1 MKRLLTLIL
10 VCALLSVS
18 VTGHPLPAVKAAGE
32 VLYVEIPQDSYCRAP
47 ATTAYLPIMM
57 GNLSDQGTMTIRS
70 VEVLDA
76 KGQVVATERTEFKLE
91 SLAGK
96 AGSSEEIR
104 TALGIVPPT
113 AADITTARAFV
124 TEAAS
129 TVDRKQ
135 KSILVERAFFA
146 SRAKQSMKNPDELT
160 ADEAKI
166 QQLLKT
172 TTLAVDLTRITT
184 DTASETAV
192 LVTVRITGELAGQ
205 PFTVDQQTMVYLLA
219 SLPNG
224 GMWHPG
230 DGHVHTEGVSQPDTA
245 SQYPSGQEEYYG
257 FSDAIDGAGILSR
270 RNEANSRGLQWF
282 VATDHAG
289 QDGYTGQPRLEVDE
303 WNPWNGRSIYK
314 MACARATTQY
324 SPTVTVCPGEELATF
339 EGSGSTGTGHLL
351 SYANS
356 SYAASYGA
364 CQTLTTNVFNAGG
377 FGIVA
382 HPYNPSF
389 SWSDWNATPR
399 NGLEVMSNESVPN
412 TSATSTWDNQL
423 LSQLN
428 DEIYG
433 QYRCVAMANSDVHS
447 ILSAGWGANMNYIYT
462 GSYSVPGIS
471 PSVVWDAIRN
481 GRSTASSDGSFAAA
495 TVNGA
500 YPGSSMRVARNST
513 VSTFVTGTTAFSS
526 NEYAWIRVFRNGTE
540 VGGQPP
546 FHSWGNNFT
555 QTISVQVPSDSY
567 IRVEVWYGV
576 LYAGGA
582 IGWNAYCLVNPV
594 FIGVN

>member
-230 DGHVHTEGVSQPDTA
+230 DGHVHTQGLAVQPD
-245 SQYPSGQEEYYG
+245 SPSDYTRTDKENYG
-257 FSDAIDGAGILSR
+257 FSDATDGATVKAR
-270 RNEANSRGLQWF
+270 RDDANSKGMQWL
-282 VATDHAG
+282 VITDHAG
-289 QDGYTGQPRLEVDE
+289 ANSGHYTAEPRLESDE
-303 WNPWNGRSIYK
+303 WQNNIYQT
-314 MACARATTQY
+314 ACSQATTGY
-324 SPTVTVCPGEELATF
+324 SPTVTVCSGEELATK
-339 EGSGSTGTGHLL
+339 EMDEPGNMTGHLL
-351 SYANS
+351 AYANS
-356 SYAASYGA
+356 LYAASYST
-364 CQTLTTNVFNAGG
+364 CQDLINRTRTANG

-382 HPYNPSF
+382 HPNTPLV
-389 SWSDWNATPR
+389 SWGDWTATLW
-399 NGLEVMSNESVPN
+399 NGIEVVSN
-412 TSATSTWDNQL
+412 TATSWDDQAVSRWDQQL
-423 LSQLN
+423 LAKLT
-428 DEIYG
+428 DELADATG
-433 QYRCVAMANSDVHS
+433 YRCVAMANSDVHS
-447 ILSAGWGANMNYIYT
+447 ASGQPAWGSNMNYIYT
-462 GSYSVPGIS
+462 GSYSVPGTS
-471 PSVVWDAIRN
+471 SSAVWNPIQK
-481 GRSTASSDGSFAAA
+481 GSLTASSDGSFAAA
-495 TVNGA
+495 TVNGT
-500 YPGSSMRVARNST
+500 YPGYKTTVPRNSS
-513 VSTFVTGTTAFSS
+513 VSVFVTGTQVSSTYTTA
-526 NEYAWIRVFRNGTE
+526 RVRIIRNGS
-540 VGGQPP
+540 VVLSPP
-546 FHSWGNNFT
+546 DFNIFGSNFT
-555 QTISVQVPSDSY
+555 QNYSITIPENSY
-567 IRVEVWYGV
+567 VRVEVTYGTN
-576 LYAGGA
+576 L
-582 IGWNAYCLVNPV
+582 GWMGKCFVNPV
-594 FIGVN
+594 FVAVTG